1 MMTLIKKLNVYWQ
14 NETQISEARAIFFE
28 KGVTKR
34 DFVSDDIAFAWLRC
48 KYKNIDH
55 KQLLPGLESGKR
67 IPVKMQ
73 KLRRHDQIEF
83 WAGLFNS
90 QGEIQ
95 AYSGSNELCKL
106 FSGFQPNE
114 LITGIN
120 GIGLAMEANEVSVI
134 IGEQHYNDV
143 LCHYITIG
151 LPTSKGYYGL
161 IYPLEQVGE
170 DHLSSQLISRI
181 LQIFDSYEIANDNKI
196 LQQCYFFNENYTVFK
211 QCASTYK
218 KLIEKGNIIYMKSA
232 DPLTLDLVE
241 ALWRNAVSEA
251 EENRALIHVGP
262 EQSRFE
268 QGQYELLKQECWDL
282 IVWGMGW
289 RSAEFQRQITNIID
303 SKLINSK
310 AEKHSKTKNRR
321 VFIIEINSQGFQ
333 PNENLLLTSLLLRI
347 KPFTLEI
354 PRLSEIG
361 SEFNLYLSRELSNYI
376 LNKYQLDISIS
387 EASLKQLTAYNWGNG
402 YLDFIRIAEALSEA
416 GMNISNIGPELLP
429 AYVLQYNQDYMNSLS
444 LKHKERE
451 WIQYVLKLT
460 RYNIKQAAEIL
471 GITRATLYSKMETY
485 SIETPKNEGKRPNSG
500 Q

>member
-1 MMTLIKKLNVYWQ
+1 MMTLVKKLNAYWQ

-34 DFVSDDIAFAWLRC
+34 DFISDDISFAWLRC

-55 KQLLPGLESGKR
+55 KHLQPGLESGKR

-73 KLRRHDQIEF
+73 KLRRHEQIEF
-83 WAGLFNS
+83 WAGLFNA

-120 GIGLAMEANEVSVI
+120 GIGLAIDLSEVSVV

-143 LCHYITIG
+143 LCQYITIG
-151 LPTSKGYYGL
+151 LPTAKGYYGL
-161 IYPLEQVGE
+161 IYPLEQVSE
-170 DHLSSQLISRI
+170 DHLDSQLINRI
-181 LQIFDSYEIANDNKI
+181 LHIFDTYEISSDSKI

-211 QCASTYK
+211 KCASDYK
-218 KLIEKGNIIYMKSA
+218 KLLDKGNIIYMKSI

-241 ALWRNAVSEA
+241 ALWRNIDSH
-251 EENRALIHVGP
+251 EEMVRPIISVGP
-262 EQSRFE
+262 HQSRFE
-268 QGQYELLKQECWDL
+268 QDQFELLKQESWDL
-282 IVWGMGW
+282 IIWGLSW
-289 RSAEFQRQITNIID
+289 RNAEFQRQVTNIID

-310 AEKHSKTKNRR
+310 AEKRSNIQNRR
-321 VFIIEINSQGFQ
+321 VFIFETTTGGFQ

-347 KPFTLEI
+347 KPFILEI
-354 PRLSEIG
+354 PRLSEMG

-387 EASLKQLTAYNWGNG
+387 EESLKQLTAYNWTNG
-402 YLDFIRIAEALSEA
+402 YLDFMRIAEAISEV
-416 GMNISNIGPELLP
+416 GVNISNIGPELLP
-429 AYVLQYNQDYMNSLS
+429 AYVLQFNQDYVSSLM

-451 WIQYVLKLT
+451 WIHYVLKLT
-460 RYNIKQAAEIL
+460 RFNIKQTAELL
-471 GITRATLYSKMETY
+471 GITRATLYSKMEIY
-485 SIETPKNEGKRPNSG
+485 DLKYQKKELKIRE
-500 Q
+500 